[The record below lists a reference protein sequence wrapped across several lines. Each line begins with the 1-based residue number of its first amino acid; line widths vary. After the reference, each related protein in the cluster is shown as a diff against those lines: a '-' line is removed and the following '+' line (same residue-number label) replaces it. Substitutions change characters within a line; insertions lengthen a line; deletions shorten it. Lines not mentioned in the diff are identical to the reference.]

1 MKSLTAMLAEFR
13 MRSTSKIKGRKLIA
27 PMVNI
32 DYEKIPK
39 PKIPRFRNP
48 FQKKPLV

>member
-1 MKSLTAMLAEFR
+1 MKSLTTMLAEFR
-13 MRSTSKIKGRKLIA
+13 MRSPSGSKRRRLLS
-27 PMVNI
+27 PMFNL

-39 PKIPRFRNP
+39 PKIPKFKNP